1 MAILERGKQYMILNS
16 IFGLL
21 ISVFGFVGNILIDIG
36 IYFMKLLVLIAE
48 GILKLVRKLKRK

>member
-1 MAILERGKQYMILNS
+1 MILTS

-21 ISVFGFVGNILIDIG
+21 VSIFGFVVNILIDVG

-48 GILKLVRKLKRK
+48 GVLKLVRKLKRKQVN